1 MGIHR
6 GVSSSP
12 ERIRRPENPERPRR
26 KVRNWKGD
34 VRAWNQPL
42 TTPQQKFRLT
52 IPASVFP

>member
-12 ERIRRPENPERPRR
+12 ERIRRPEP
-26 KVRNWKGD
+26 K
-34 VRAWNQPL
+34 
-42 TTPQQKFRLT
+42 QKFRLT